1 MINMENGEGS
11 EIVYKLRQDSGFDEL
26 EVGRY
31 YHARV
36 DRLVK
41 YGMFVRLSRRISG
54 LVHESIFDKEYREKE
69 ELLVQLSEIKENGDL
84 SFSPAKLYEYRTQI
98 LGEDE
103 IVDIEQ
109 LPNNLGS
116 FPPSSEIAS
125 IIQKKSLENGLL
137 LLRGGSNKNVIRI
150 MPPLIINKDEIDI
163 LLTIFKDILIKINK

>member
-1 MINMENGEGS
+1 MINIEKGEGS

-54 LVHESIFDKEYREKE
+54 LVHESIFDKEYREGE
-69 ELLVQLSEIKENGDL
+69 ELIVQLSEIRENGDL

-98 LGEDE
+98 LGESE
-103 IVDIEQ
+103 IIDIEQ
-109 LPNNLGS
+109 L
-116 FPPSSEIAS
+116 
-125 IIQKKSLENGLL
+125 
-137 LLRGGSNKNVIRI
+137 KNHIGKTIRI
-150 MPPLIINKDEIDI
+150 RGIVAQIKQTMGPITYNVTDGTGIIRCVELKQAGGKISNGTRAQQLIV
-163 LLTIFKDILIKINK
+163 F